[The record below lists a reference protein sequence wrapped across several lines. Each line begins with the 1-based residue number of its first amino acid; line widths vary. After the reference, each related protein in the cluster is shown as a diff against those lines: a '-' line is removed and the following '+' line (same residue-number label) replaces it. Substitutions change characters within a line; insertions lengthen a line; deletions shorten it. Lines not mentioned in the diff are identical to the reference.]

1 MFSNNLYETINPRDS
16 KKMEFLMKQY
26 PNGRVANVMQ
36 EIFPSFPMVANDNN
50 NNDKFKQIATQ
61 GIIQPTALT
70 QLFFSKVNMDRIQ
83 NQIRYKVYIV
93 SNGEY
98 VIDRQSDTE
107 LEIVMRSVYLQYSQ
121 NLNCRLAEQVDN
133 LNKLVVDWAVPR
145 IMSELQEYQRYLKDI
160 NQLPVPI
167 ELPTNVSQNG
177 TRNNR
182 SITTTF

>member
-1 MFSNNLYETINPRDS
+1 MFSNNLYEIINPKEN
-16 KKMEFLMKQY
+16 KKMELLMKQY

-36 EIFPSFPMVANDNN
+36 EVFPSFPMIANDNN
-50 NNDKFKQIATQ
+50 NNDKFKSIATQ

-70 QLFFSKVNMDRIQ
+70 QLFFSKVNMDRVQ
-83 NQIRYKVYIV
+83 NQIRYKVYLV

-107 LEIVMRSVYLQYSQ
+107 VEIVMRSVYLQYSQ

-160 NQLPVPI
+160 NQLPTPI
-167 ELPTNVSQNG
+167 ELPTNVSQRG